1 MHISSWYAVFFIFCT
16 IRWKSLLL
24 LVQPADQS
32 GCCSGL
38 FFITSLLIESFGSS
52 FDANNFLAHSIR
64 RKNKDRSVSAVLA
77 IWARHSSF
85 SCALFGAERNLHM
98 VPAYSAA
105 ITAGLTFD
113 SLMDLMMQTG
123 AGVSA
128 RSHLLRWVSDVHQ
141 LASVTVAH
149 LEGIRQSSSNSFSIH
164 NSVSVMLDIC
174 AELSFEPL
182 FDRLLLLCTS
192 NSMDTPRMEHYKQNL
207 LMSLGVSSECTQ
219 EVTYE
224 QCCWARGTAP
234 ADKDIMKAL
243 QLLPKLK
250 GLQAPPGTVIGA
262 ELQLYHQ
269 TVHLLRLFYLRKWV
283 INKIFTWKGDIDQ
296 SGTLNST
303 KLEVMLGLCY
313 LMDSLAVKTA
323 RLSLYSLTID
333 AEIEQTVSSRE
344 LEFEAHECASLY
356 THELFEK
363 RQASEI
369 RRVFRLH
376 DPHDT
381 GFIDSQTMLRAF
393 DEGELFDKGTTLSV
407 RTGRLPRKIS
417 FQDFER
423 NFNEMKE
430 HAAQQVTS
438 ALGPKDLALFQLSRV
453 KTRVAECSKAADQDY
468 SVMALSEVQFVF
480 QVFLWANVVVL
491 SLYYNNG
498 GELDTSLDPYLI
510 CFSLAPWLEVLIGL
524 FVTSPRTYLRYYC
537 LLSTSAFVSCLL
549 PSALHLP
556 PAVCST
562 STTEVD
568 VFVLCPCRALSGG
581 SLMPSVA
588 QVCPHR

>member
-1 MHISSWYAVFFIFCT
+1 M
-16 IRWKSLLL
+16 
-24 LVQPADQS
+24 QPVDHS

-52 FDANNFLAHSIR
+52 FDANNLLGHLIR
-64 RKNKDRSVSAVLA
+64 RQNKERSVFAVLA
-77 IWARHSSF
+77 IWAQHSSF

-98 VPAYSAA
+98 EPAYSAA

-113 SLMDLMMQTG
+113 SLMDLVMQTG

-128 RSHLLRWVSDVHQ
+128 RSHLLRWVSDLHELV
-141 LASVTVAH
+141 SVTVAH
-149 LEGIRQSSSNSFSIH
+149 LEDIRQSSSNPFSIH
-164 NSVSVMLDIC
+164 NSIVSVMLDIC

-182 FDRLLLLCTS
+182 FDRLVLLCTC
-192 NSMDTPRMEHYKQNL
+192 NSMDAPRMELYKQNL
-207 LMSLGVSSECTQ
+207 LMSLGVSSGCTQ

-224 QCCWARGTAP
+224 QCCWARGAAP
-234 ADKDIMKAL
+234 ADKDIIEAL

-250 GLQAPPGTVIGA
+250 GLQPPPGTAIGA
-262 ELQLYHQ
+262 ELQLYYQ
-269 TVHLLRLFYLRKWV
+269 TVHLLRLFYLRKWS
-283 INKIFTWKGDIDQ
+283 INRIFTWKGDTDK
-296 SGTLNST
+296 SGTLNRAE
-303 KLEVMLGLCY
+303 LEIVLGLCY
-313 LMDSLAVKTA
+313 LMDRIAAKTA

-333 AEIEQTVSSRE
+333 TQIEQTIRSPE
-344 LEFEAHECASLY
+344 LEFQAHECASLY

-376 DPHDT
+376 DPHET
-381 GFIDSQTMLRAF
+381 GFIDSQSMLQAF
-393 DEGELFDKGTTLSV
+393 DEGELFDKGSTLSV
-407 RTGRLPRKIS
+407 RTGHLPPKIS
-417 FQDFER
+417 FQEFER
-423 NFNEMKE
+423 IFNQMKE
-430 HAAQQVTS
+430 HATQQVTR
-438 ALGPKDLALFQLSRV
+438 ALGPRDLALFQLSRV

-491 SLYYNNG
+491 SLYYSNG

-510 CFSLAPWLEVLIGL
+510 CFSLIPWLEVLVSM
-524 FVTSPRTYLRYYC
+524 FVTSPRTYLRYCCLPLLC
-537 LLSTSAFVSCLL
+537 LLRSS
-549 PSALHLP
+549 LHLP
-556 PAVCST
+556 PAVHSP

-568 VFVLCPCRALSGG
+568 GFVLCLSRALSGG
-581 SLMPSVA
+581 SLIPSVA